1 MYMQKQERLIQRIL
15 QSFVRA
21 RLHKDGTGS
30 KMVVSGLV
38 TQSEEVWLLMN
49 FSDRSGKAFMV
60 LKADSPAFDKMPILL
75 TNMGFLLYD
84 DKSESLS
91 C

>member
-1 MYMQKQERLIQRIL
+1 MYMQKQERLIQRML

-21 RLHKDGTGS
+21 QLRKDGPAS
-30 KMVVSGLV
+30 KMVVFGLV

-49 FSDRSGKAFMV
+49 FSDRSEKAFLV
-60 LKADSPAFDKMPILL
+60 LKTDSPSFDKLPILL
-75 TNMGFLLYD
+75 TNIGFLLYS

-91 C
+91 Y